1 MYKCKI
7 IKLLITIGKWSSY
20 PWCICKLSLP
30 VIHLL
35 IFCPKQV
42 FNSRKLRANAMIG
55 YFKVKVFCTYHIF
68 LYKGV
73 DLVLKILLTKVDGLE
88 VLIINLPV
96 LMLNPR
102 KAIV

>member
-1 MYKCKI
+1 
-7 IKLLITIGKWSSY
+7 
-20 PWCICKLSLP
+20 
-30 VIHLL
+30 
-35 IFCPKQV
+35 
-42 FNSRKLRANAMIG
+42 MIG

-88 VLIINLPV
+88 VLIINYLPV
-96 LMLNPR
+96 LMLNPG

>member
-1 MYKCKI
+1 
-7 IKLLITIGKWSSY
+7 
-20 PWCICKLSLP
+20 
-30 VIHLL
+30 
-35 IFCPKQV
+35 
-42 FNSRKLRANAMIG
+42 MIG
-55 YFKVKVFCTYHIF
+55 YFKVKVSCTYRIF

-73 DLVLKILLTKVDGLE
+73 DLVLKILLIKVDGLE

>member
-1 MYKCKI
+1 M
-7 IKLLITIGKWSSY
+7 
-20 PWCICKLSLP
+20 
-30 VIHLL
+30 
-35 IFCPKQV
+35 

-55 YFKVKVFCTYHIF
+55 YFKVKDTYHIF

-73 DLVLKILLTKVDGLE
+73 DLVLKILLIKVDGLE

>member
-1 MYKCKI
+1 MVQLQ
-7 IKLLITIGKWSSY
+7 IKLNLSF
-20 PWCICKLSLP
+20 ICL
-30 VIHLL
+30 
-35 IFCPKQV
+35 FCPKQV

-102 KAIV
+102 KAIIG

>member
-1 MYKCKI
+1 
-7 IKLLITIGKWSSY
+7 
-20 PWCICKLSLP
+20 
-30 VIHLL
+30 
-35 IFCPKQV
+35 
-42 FNSRKLRANAMIG
+42 MIG

-96 LMLNPR
+96 LMLNPG

>member
-55 YFKVKVFCTYHIF
+55 YFKVKVSCTYHIF

-73 DLVLKILLTKVDGLE
+73 DLVLKILLIKVDGLE